1 VKWSEIVRA
10 IVVLDALLMAYGHAP
25 FALFLRSFFQS
36 GGPSMRPPS
45 GVAPPG
51 GFGFFLAI
59 GGFFLF
65 ATIIYVLGGI
75 LVASGKLFKL
85 ANLGLIIMALVD
97 NILLVYT
104 RTMPNIFFGRIIPW
118 SWDWFTHLG
127 TVQVLIGQ
135 TVLIVLCAILYARK

>member
-1 VKWSEIVRA
+1 
-10 IVVLDALLMAYGHAP
+10 
-25 FALFLRSFFQS
+25 
-36 GGPSMRPPS
+36 MRPPP
-45 GVAPPG
+45 GAMPPG
-51 GFGFFLAI
+51 AFGFFLAI

-65 ATIIYVLGGI
+65 ATIIYVLGAI